1 MPQLRDFVERV
12 LEDGQGSTVKLTCR
26 TKNGTFLA
34 IEMSLI
40 ARESDGGHILALL
53 QDLSEHRKRGPED

>member
-1 MPQLRDFVERV
+1 
-12 LEDGQGSTVKLTCR
+12 
-26 TKNGTFLA
+26 LA